1 MTAWSASQRRTA
13 DSTSVLSTALRSKV
27 ERLMTLSTSAVAV
40 CCWSDSRSSLSSRGF
55 SMAMTALAAKFLTSS
70 ICLSV
75 KWQHLLTKDSNCA
88 KEVVFF
94 QHWHDKKR
102 SSTGEIPHRNKGRVS
117 FEVERFRP
125 HVGDLQHLLRGG
137 DAGKRVTWADVK

>member
-1 MTAWSASQRRTA
+1 LHERIEHRLQVEGGAA
-13 DSTSVLSTALRSKV
+13 DDLEHVGGRGLPLEGFAQLVEQARVLDRDDGLRGEV
-27 ERLMTLSTSAVAV
+27 LDQLDMLVRE
-40 CCWSDSRSSLSSRGF
+40 
-55 SMAMTALAAKFLTSS
+55 
-70 ICLSV
+70 
-75 KWQHLLTKDSNCA
+75 WQHLLAKDGNCA

-102 SSTGEIPHRNKGRVS
+102 SSAGEIPHRNTRRLS

-125 HVGDLQHLLRGG
+125 HVGDLQHLLSGR